1 MTNRI
6 IAIPSK
12 AEVKELLEIAMN
24 DKIVRMWFAGF
35 DFNKVFYYFC
45 IKFCHNLNE
54 RCTMMI

>member
-24 DKIVRMWFAGF
+24 DKIVRMCFAVF
-35 DFNKVFYYFC
+35 DFNKF
-45 IKFCHNLNE
+45 LQ
-54 RCTMMI
+54 RCTKGT

>member
-24 DKIVRMWFAGF
+24 DKIVRM
-35 DFNKVFYYFC
+35 C